1 VQVSIVNFSNL
12 EPVIKRLDSQYYQ
25 NKYIIA
31 DSQIE
36 ENQWES
42 LENLSSSIK
51 SFGAYALCNLFGYV
65 DEGIPFLRCQD
76 VFDGYVDFS
85 NCLKI
90 DEFANKLLHKSEIYS
105 GSILL
110 TMSGTV
116 GNAAIAD
123 ENWDYPI
130 NSNQDIAKI
139 VTNGEIDP
147 YYLTVFLNSKFGKLQ
162 TERLPIG
169 SIQQHIFLW
178 QLANLKIPIFSNDFS
193 VLISNIYKS
202 SLTNLNFSA
211 SIYSEVENIIINE
224 LDLINWNPSHQ
235 LGFTKNF
242 SDTQTS
248 ERFDAEYFQPKYDD
262 LLKHIKKYSGGFDTL
277 ENLVNIKK
285 CIEPGSSAYQEN
297 GIPFIRVSNL
307 SKSEISYSDPK
318 YISENLY
325 SELITHQPKQGEILL
340 SKDATPGIAYYLDK
354 KPIKMIPSS
363 GILRLTVKDE
373 EKIKPEYLT
382 LVLNSILVQQ
392 QMLRDAGGSII
403 VHWRPDQI
411 KATLIP
417 ILDDDKQIEIQV
429 KLQESF
435 DCRAKSKALIEIAK
449 RGVEMVIEQDETT
462 AENWINEEVAKLGV
476 ELND

>member
-1 VQVSIVNFSNL
+1 MQVSIVNYSEIENL
-12 EPVIKRLDSQYYQ
+12 SARLDSEYYKPDKLFLEQTLDSKPNSNFDSFGDFIIGPFGSSFKVENYDSESQYRYVRGKDVKPFFLLD
-25 NKYIIA
+25 NDNVHIPENDFNRLSKY
-31 DSQIE
+31 
-36 ENQWES
+36 S
-42 LENLSSSIK
+42 LEINDVLISVVGTLGNASLITDKAIPSIFSCKSTVFRSSSI
-51 SFGAYALCNLFGYV
+51 N
-65 DEGIPFLRCQD
+65 PF
-76 VFDGYVDFS
+76 
-85 NCLKI
+85 
-90 DEFANKLLHKSEIYS
+90 
-105 GSILL
+105 
-110 TMSGTV
+110 
-116 GNAAIAD
+116 
-123 ENWDYPI
+123 
-130 NSNQDIAKI
+130 
-139 VTNGEIDP
+139 
-147 YYLTVFLNSKFGKLQ
+147 YLTAFLNSKYGYELLVRKARGAVQ
-162 TERLPIG
+162 TGLNLDDLKYLSILKPSSNLERQIGNILKNAFDKVETGIELYNDSESKILAELNISDWSPI
-169 SIQQHIFLW
+169 
-178 QLANLKIPIFSNDFS
+178 
-193 VLISNIYKS
+193 
-202 SLTNLNFSA
+202 
-211 SIYSEVENIIINE
+211 
-224 LDLINWNPSHQ
+224 HQ

-242 SDTQTS
+242 SDTQKS

-262 LLKHIKKYSGGFDTL
+262 LVKHIKKYSVGFDSL

-354 KPIKMIPSS
+354 EPIKMIPSS

-417 ILDDDKQIEIQV
+417 ILDDDKQIEIQS

-435 DCRAKSKALIEIAK
+435 DCSAKSKALIEIAK
-449 RGVEMVIEQDETT
+449 RGVEMAIEEDETT
-462 AENWINEEVAKLGV
+462 AENWMNEEVEKLGV